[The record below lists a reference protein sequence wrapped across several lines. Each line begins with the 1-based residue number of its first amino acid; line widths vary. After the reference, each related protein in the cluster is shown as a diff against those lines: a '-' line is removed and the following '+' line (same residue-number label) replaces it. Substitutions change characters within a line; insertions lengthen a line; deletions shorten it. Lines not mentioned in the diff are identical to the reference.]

1 MALFMSRKRKEELLS
16 LQKIVLAD
24 SPDCLVCSERQ
35 LKEMACQMA
44 ENSHRIMSDC
54 SNILQTT
61 VNPDVFFERLQLFA
75 AHCFTLVSL
84 ENYISFSGASPT
96 TLYDVFL
103 REKQEVIHEFL
114 VRYFNKVD
122 IKASGLKT
130 AKGQLNQYQKF
141 YDSLKQYFTEMDTNN
156 VDYIETKYKAYTRLL
171 EK

>member
-1 MALFMSRKRKEELLS
+1 MALFMSKKRRDELLS
-16 LQKIVLAD
+16 LQKIVLPD
-24 SPDCLVCSERQ
+24 SPDYLVCSERQ

-44 ENSHRIMSDC
+44 ENSLRITGDC

-75 AHCFTLVSL
+75 VHCVNLILLEKHVSFT
-84 ENYISFSGASPT
+84 GASPT

-130 AKGQLNQYQKF
+130 AKGQFNQYQKF
-141 YDSLKQYFTEMDTNN
+141 YDSLKPYFTEMDTNN